1 MYTAQGKFCFLEE
14 LTIENDKELFELMKK
29 NKDEYRFLISDES
42 IPETYGEFQERLNIW
57 FTHGRNYQFLVRKKG
72 KDITEKGEVVGT
84 IFFYGWDKE
93 RKTVKMSAY
102 FISEARKTSLIAES
116 LGLAMNFALKI
127 MKVEK
132 IEFDVYEENK
142 EMLQFLQKERELKKY
157 INKLGESKSKV
168 NPERT
173 VINFEISLK
182 GLKEIDE
189 RLREFY
195 KIKPR

>member
-1 MYTAQGKFCFLEE
+1 MYTAQGKLCFLEE
-14 LTIENDKELFELMKK
+14 LTTENDKELFELIKK

-42 IPETYGEFQERLNIW
+42 VPETYEEFQERLNIW
-57 FTHGRNYQFLVRKKG
+57 FTHSRNYQFLVRKKG
-72 KDITEKGEVVGT
+72 KDIIEKGEVIGT

-93 RKTVKMSAY
+93 RKTIKISAY
-102 FISEARKTSLIAES
+102 FIPEARKTSLIAES

-127 MKVEK
+127 IKAEK

>member
-1 MYTAQGKFCFLEE
+1 
-14 LTIENDKELFELMKK
+14 
-29 NKDEYRFLISDES
+29 
-42 IPETYGEFQERLNIW
+42 
-57 FTHGRNYQFLVRKKG
+57 
-72 KDITEKGEVVGT
+72 
-84 IFFYGWDKE
+84 
-93 RKTVKMSAY
+93 
-102 FISEARKTSLIAES
+102 
-116 LGLAMNFALKI
+116 MNFALKI

-132 IEFDVYEENK
+132 VEFDVYEENK

-157 INKLGESKSKV
+157 INKLGEFKSKV

>member
-14 LTIENDKELFELMKK
+14 LSTENDKKLFELMKK

-72 KDITEKGEVVGT
+72 KDITEKGEIVGT

-93 RKTVKMSAY
+93 RKTVKISAY
-102 FISEARKTSLIAES
+102 FIPEARKTSLIAES

-132 IEFDVYEENK
+132 VEFDVYEENK

-173 VINFEISLK
+173 VINFKISLK

>member
-1 MYTAQGKFCFLEE
+1 MYFTYGKFCFLEE
-14 LTIENDKELFELMKK
+14 LTTENDKELFELMKK

-42 IPETYGEFQERLNIW
+42 IPETYEEFQERLNIW
-57 FTHGRNYQFLVRKKG
+57 FTHDRNYQFLVRKKG
-72 KDITEKGEVVGT
+72 KDITEKGEIVGT

-102 FISEARKTSLIAES
+102 FIPEARKTSLIAES
-116 LGLAMNFALKI
+116 LGLAINFALKI

-132 IEFDVYEENK
+132 VEFDVYEENK